1 MSTSSEQ
8 APKKSRRTRKPK
20 DPSKPGRLSQM
31 KTLYQGA
38 VKQNPRIPL
47 WMALGFAAGFLPL
60 LLLGLWWGHPIYLG
74 FLGLMIGILAAM
86 IVFGRLAERA
96 AYGALDGQPGASGA
110 ALGALRRGWFVEQEP
125 VAADA
130 GRARNVRD
138 MSSAAMVFRAVGRPG
153 VVLIGEGPKGGAAK
167 LLTSER
173 KRIERVVG
181 PEVPITIYRV
191 GQGDDAIRVGELTKR
206 MGKLDKKLTTAEVSA
221 VNKRLR
227 ALGASRP
234 PIPAGM
240 DPRNARPDR
249 RGMRGR

>member
-1 MSTSSEQ
+1 MSTSDQ
-8 APKKSRRTRKPK
+8 APKKSRFARKPK
-20 DPSKPGRLSQM
+20 DPAKPGRVGQM
-31 KTLYQGA
+31 TTIFKSA
-38 VKQNPRIPL
+38 FKQNPQIPL
-47 WMALGFAAGFLPL
+47 WMAAAFAVGFLPL
-60 LLLGLWWGHPIYLG
+60 LIIGIAWGHPYYLG
-74 FLGLMIGILAAM
+74 FLGIMLGLLLAM
-86 IVFGRLAERA
+86 VVFGRLAERA

-110 ALGALRRGWFVEQEP
+110 ALGSLRRGWFVEQEP

-138 MSSAAMVFRAVGRPG
+138 MSSAAMVFRAVGKPG
-153 VVLIGEGPKGGAAK
+153 VVLIGEGPKANATK

-173 KRIERVVG
+173 KRVERVVG
-181 PEVPITIYRV
+181 PEVPVTIYRV
-191 GQGDDAIRVGELTKR
+191 GQGDDAIKVSTLTKK

-221 VNKRLR
+221 VNKRLK